1 MAGTTVNEDNV
12 VYKTVRDAV
21 NARGFDFTLDEVLAV
36 GAGKEKLQAI
46 RSVLALRNVADE
58 KLAQEIFADFNQ
70 LLDNAYATLN
80 VTEQPQAAEL
90 FKALHSKGIQVALNT
105 GYSRQ
110 VAEMLVQKIGWKI
123 GTDIDT
129 LVTASDVP
137 NNRPHPDMVLYAMQQ
152 LGIHDAKEVVKVG
165 DSGIDI
171 EEGKN
176 SGCALSIGITTGA
189 QTYEQLSDA
198 HPDYVID
205 QLMEL
210 LDVLDHVNQ

>member
-21 NARGFDFTLDEVLAV
+21 NARGFDFSLEEVLAV

-46 RSVLALRNVADE
+46 RSVLALRNIADE
-58 KLAQEIFADFNQ
+58 TLAQEIFASFNQ
-70 LLDNAYATLN
+70 MLDIAYASLD
-80 VTEQPQAAEL
+80 VTEQPQATEL
-90 FKALHSKGIQVALNT
+90 FKELHSKGIQVALNT
-105 GYSRQ
+105 GYNRQ
-110 VAEMLVQKIGWKI
+110 VAENLVQKIGWKI

-137 NNRPHPDMVLYAMQQ
+137 NNRPHPDMIFHAMQQ
-152 LGIHDAKEVVKVG
+152 LGIHDAAEVVKVG

-210 LDVLDHVNQ
+210 LEVLDQFN